1 VKKAK
6 IREGVKERYA
16 EIASQDEQSCSCGCS
31 CSGVSTLSQAEEI
44 GYSRSDLERIP
55 KEAMMGLGC
64 GSPTAVASLKKGE
77 VVLDLGS
84 GSGIDVFIAASKV
97 GPKGRVIGVDM
108 TKEMV
113 SRAKRLAKANGYK
126 NVEFRLGEIEKMP
139 VEDGSVDTVIS
150 NCVINLSTDKDKVFR
165 EALRVLKPGGR
176 LTISD
181 IVSDKP
187 VPAALKDDLDA
198 WSACI
203 AGALEKSDYLGKM
216 ADAGFGKVEITAERD
231 FYVETVEDGKQH
243 KFLSITVKA
252 HKPGTRRVQPARR
265 GEAA

>member
-1 VKKAK
+1 
-6 IREGVKERYA
+6 
-16 EIASQDEQSCSCGCS
+16 
-31 CSGVSTLSQAEEI
+31 
-44 GYSRSDLERIP
+44 
-55 KEAMMGLGC
+55 MGLGC
-64 GSPTAVASLKKGE
+64 GSPTAVASLKGGE

-84 GSGIDVFIAASKV
+84 GAGIDVFIAAGKV

-113 SRAKRLAKANGYK
+113 GRAARLAKANGYK
-126 NVEFRLGEIEKMP
+126 NVEFRLGEIEKLP
-139 VEDGSVDTVIS
+139 VDDGAVDVIIS

-181 IVSDKP
+181 IVSEKP
-187 VPAALKDDLDA
+187 VPAELKENLDA

-216 ADAGFGKVEITAERD
+216 TDAGFGKVEVTAEKD
-231 FYVETVEDGKQH
+231 FYVETEEEKKQH

-252 HKPGTRRVQPARR
+252 HKPRPRRKQSTSR
-265 GEAA
+265 GEAS

>member
-1 VKKAK
+1 
-6 IREGVKERYA
+6 
-16 EIASQDEQSCSCGCS
+16 
-31 CSGVSTLSQAEEI
+31 LSQAEAI
-44 GYSRSDLERIP
+44 GYSRGDLERIP
-55 KEAMMGLGC
+55 KEAIMGLGC
-64 GSPTAVASLKKGE
+64 GSPTAVASLKGGE

-84 GSGIDVFIAASKV
+84 GAGIDVFIAAGKV

-113 SRAKRLAKANGYK
+113 GRAARLAKANGYK
-126 NVEFRLGEIEKMP
+126 NVEFRLGEIEKLP
-139 VEDGSVDTVIS
+139 VDDGAVDIIIS

-181 IVSDKP
+181 IVSEKP
-187 VPAALKDDLDA
+187 VPVELKEDLDA

-216 ADAGFGKVEITAERD
+216 TDAGFGKVEVTAEKD
-231 FYVETVEDGKQH
+231 FYVETEDDKEQH

-252 HKPGTRRVQPARR
+252 HKPRPRRKQSASR

>member
-1 VKKAK
+1 M
-6 IREGVKERYA
+6 
-16 EIASQDEQSCSCGCS
+16 
-31 CSGVSTLSQAEEI
+31 SQAEAI
-44 GYSRSDLERIP
+44 GYSRVDLERIP
-55 KEAMMGLGC
+55 KEAIMGLGC

-84 GSGIDVFIAASKV
+84 GAGIDVFIAAEKV

-113 SRAKRLAKANGYK
+113 SRAARLAKANGYS
-126 NVEFRLGEIEKMP
+126 NVEFRLGEIEKLP
-139 VEDGSVDTVIS
+139 VDDGSVDTIIS

-176 LTISD
+176 LTLSD
-181 IVSDKP
+181 IVSEKP
-187 VPAALKDDLDA
+187 VPAELKEDLDA

-216 ADAGFGKVEITAERD
+216 TDAGFGKVEVTAEKD
-231 FYVETVEDGKQH
+231 FYVETEDDGKQH

-252 HKPGTRRVQPARR
+252 HKPRPRRTQSAGR

>member
-1 VKKAK
+1 
-6 IREGVKERYA
+6 
-16 EIASQDEQSCSCGCS
+16 
-31 CSGVSTLSQAEEI
+31 
-44 GYSRSDLERIP
+44 
-55 KEAMMGLGC
+55 MGLGC

-84 GSGIDVFIAASKV
+84 GAGIDVFIAAGKV
-97 GPKGRVIGVDM
+97 GPKGKVIGIDM

-113 SRAKRLAKANGYK
+113 SRAKRLARANGFK
-126 NVEFRLGEIEKMP
+126 NVEFRLGEIEKLP
-139 VEDGSVDTVIS
+139 VDDGSVDTIIS

-165 EALRVLKPGGR
+165 EALRVLRPGGG

-181 IVSDKP
+181 IVSEKA
-187 VPAALKDDLDA
+187 VPAGLRNDLDA

-216 ADAGFGKVEITAERD
+216 ANAGFGKVEVTAERD
-231 FYVETVEDGKQH
+231 FYVETVEDRQQH

-252 HKPGTRRVQPARR
+252 HKPGARRARPARP

>member
-1 VKKAK
+1 M
-6 IREGVKERYA
+6 
-16 EIASQDEQSCSCGCS
+16 
-31 CSGVSTLSQAEEI
+31 SQAEAI
-44 GYSRSDLERIP
+44 GYSRVDLERIP
-55 KEAMMGLGC
+55 KEAIMGLGC

-84 GSGIDVFIAASKV
+84 GAGIDVFIAAEKV

-113 SRAKRLAKANGYK
+113 SRAARLAKANGYD
-126 NVEFRLGEIEKMP
+126 NVEFRLGEIEKLP
-139 VEDGSVDTVIS
+139 VDDGSVDTIIS

-176 LTISD
+176 LTLSD
-181 IVSDKP
+181 IVSEKP
-187 VPAALKDDLDA
+187 VPAELKEDLDA
-198 WSACI
+198 WSSCI

-216 ADAGFGKVEITAERD
+216 TDAGFGKVEVTAEND
-231 FYVETVEDGKQH
+231 FYVETEEDRKQH

-252 HKPGTRRVQPARR
+252 HKPRPRRAKSATR

>member
-6 IREGVKERYA
+6 IKEGVKERYA
-16 EIASQDEQSCSCGCS
+16 EIASQDEQPCSCSCSCG
-31 CSGVSTLSQAEEI
+31 GVSTLSQAEEI
-44 GYSRSDLERIP
+44 GYSRADLERIP
-55 KEAMMGLGC
+55 KEAIMGLGC
-64 GSPTAVASLKKGE
+64 GSPTAVANLKKGE

-84 GSGIDVFIAASKV
+84 GSGIDVFIAAYKV

-113 SRAKRLAKANGYK
+113 SRAARLAKTNGYK
-126 NVEFRLGEIEKMP
+126 NVEFRLGEIEKLP
-139 VEDGSVDTVIS
+139 VDDGSVDTIIS

-176 LTISD
+176 LTLSD
-181 IVSDKP
+181 IVSEKP
-187 VPAALKDDLDA
+187 VPAELKEDLDA

-216 ADAGFGKVEITAERD
+216 TDAGFGKVEVTAEND
-231 FYVETVEDGKQH
+231 FYVETEEDRKQH

-252 HKPGTRRVQPARR
+252 HKPRPRRAKSATR

>member
-1 VKKAK
+1 V
-6 IREGVKERYA
+6 
-16 EIASQDEQSCSCGCS
+16 
-31 CSGVSTLSQAEEI
+31 
-44 GYSRSDLERIP
+44 DLERIP
-55 KEAMMGLGC
+55 KEAIMGLGC

-84 GSGIDVFIAASKV
+84 GAGIDVFIAAEKV

-113 SRAKRLAKANGYK
+113 SRAARLAKANGYG
-126 NVEFRLGEIEKMP
+126 NVEFRLGEIEKLP
-139 VEDGSVDTVIS
+139 VDDGSVDTIIS

-176 LTISD
+176 LTLSD
-181 IVSDKP
+181 IVSEKP
-187 VPAALKDDLDA
+187 VPAELKEDLDA

-216 ADAGFGKVEITAERD
+216 TDAGFGKVEITAERD
-231 FYVETVEDGKQH
+231 FYVETEDDKKQH
-243 KFLSITVKA
+243 KFLSIMVKA
-252 HKPGTRRVQPARR
+252 HKPRPRRTQSASR

>member
-1 VKKAK
+1 
-6 IREGVKERYA
+6 
-16 EIASQDEQSCSCGCS
+16 
-31 CSGVSTLSQAEEI
+31 LSQAEAI
-44 GYSRSDLERIP
+44 GYAKSDLERIP
-55 KEAMMGLGC
+55 KEAIMGLGC
-64 GSPTAVASLKKGE
+64 GSPTAVANLKKGE

-84 GSGIDVFIAASKV
+84 GSGIDVFIAAYKV

-113 SRAKRLAKANGYK
+113 SRAARLAKTNGYK
-126 NVEFRLGEIEKMP
+126 NVEFRLGEIEKLP
-139 VEDGSVDTVIS
+139 VEDGSVDTIIS

-176 LTISD
+176 LTLSD
-181 IVSDKP
+181 IVSEKP
-187 VPAALKDDLDA
+187 VPAELKEDLDA
-198 WSACI
+198 WSSCI

-216 ADAGFGKVEITAERD
+216 TDAGFGKVEVTAEND
-231 FYVETVEDGKQH
+231 FYVETEEDRKQH

-252 HKPGTRRVQPARR
+252 HKPRPRRAKSASR

>member
-1 VKKAK
+1 MKKAK
-6 IREGVKERYA
+6 IKEGVKERYA
-16 EIASQDEQSCSCGCS
+16 EIASQDEQSCSCSCS
-31 CSGVSTLSQAEEI
+31 CGGVSTLSQAEEI
-44 GYSRSDLERIP
+44 GYSRADLERIP
-55 KEAMMGLGC
+55 KEAIMGLGC
-64 GSPTAVASLKKGE
+64 GSPTAVANLKKGE

-84 GSGIDVFIAASKV
+84 GSGIDVFIAAYRV

-113 SRAKRLAKANGYK
+113 SRTARLAKTNGYK
-126 NVEFRLGEIEKMP
+126 NVEFRLGEIEKLP
-139 VEDGSVDTVIS
+139 VEDGSVDTIIS

-176 LTISD
+176 LTLSD
-181 IVSDKP
+181 IVSEKP
-187 VPAALKDDLDA
+187 VPAELKEDLDA

-216 ADAGFGKVEITAERD
+216 TDAGFGKVEVTAEND
-231 FYVETVEDGKQH
+231 FYVETEEDRKQH

-252 HKPGTRRVQPARR
+252 HKPRPRRAKSATR

>member
-1 VKKAK
+1 M
-6 IREGVKERYA
+6 
-16 EIASQDEQSCSCGCS
+16 
-31 CSGVSTLSQAEEI
+31 
-44 GYSRSDLERIP
+44 SDLERIP
-55 KEAMMGLGC
+55 KEAIMGLGC

-113 SRAKRLAKANGYK
+113 SRAARLAKANGYK
-126 NVEFRLGEIEKMP
+126 NVEFRLGEIEKLP
-139 VEDGSVDTVIS
+139 VEDGSVDTIIS
-150 NCVINLSTDKDKVFR
+150 NCVINLSTEKDKVFR
-165 EALRVLKPGGR
+165 EAYRVLKPGGR

-181 IVSDKP
+181 IVSEKP
-187 VPAALKDDLDA
+187 VPVALKDDLDA

-203 AGALEKSDYLGKM
+203 AGALEKDDYLERMTG
-216 ADAGFGKVEITAERD
+216 AGFGKVDVTAERD
-231 FYVETVEDGKQH
+231 FYVETVEDRKQH

-252 HKPGTRRVQPARR
+252 HKPRTRRVQPAKL

>member
-1 VKKAK
+1 
-6 IREGVKERYA
+6 
-16 EIASQDEQSCSCGCS
+16 
-31 CSGVSTLSQAEEI
+31 LSQAEAI
-44 GYSRSDLERIP
+44 GYAKSDLERIP
-55 KEAMMGLGC
+55 KEAILGLGC

-113 SRAKRLAKANGYK
+113 GRAKRLAKANGYK
-126 NVEFRLGEIEKMP
+126 NVEFRLGEIERLP
-139 VEDGSVDTVIS
+139 VEDGSVDTIIS

-176 LTISD
+176 LTLSD
-181 IVSDKP
+181 IVSEKP
-187 VPAALKDDLDA
+187 VPAELKDDMDA
-198 WSACI
+198 WSSCI
-203 AGALEKSDYLGKM
+203 AGALEKSDYLGRM
-216 ADAGFGKVEITAERD
+216 TDAGLGKVEITAERD
-231 FYVETVEDGKQH
+231 FYVETEEDQKKH

-252 HKPGTRRVQPARR
+252 HKPKARRAQPARQ
-265 GEAA
+265 GVAA

>member
-1 VKKAK
+1 
-6 IREGVKERYA
+6 
-16 EIASQDEQSCSCGCS
+16 
-31 CSGVSTLSQAEEI
+31 LSQAEEI
-44 GYSRSDLERIP
+44 GYSRADLERIP
-55 KEAMMGLGC
+55 KEAIMGLGC
-64 GSPTAVASLKKGE
+64 GSPTAVANLKKGE

-84 GSGIDVFIAASKV
+84 GSGIDVFIAAYKV

-113 SRAKRLAKANGYK
+113 SRAARLAKTNGYK
-126 NVEFRLGEIEKMP
+126 NVEFRLGEIEKLP
-139 VEDGSVDTVIS
+139 VEDGSVDTIIS

-176 LTISD
+176 LTLSD
-181 IVSDKP
+181 IVSEKP
-187 VPAALKDDLDA
+187 VPAELKEDLDA

-216 ADAGFGKVEITAERD
+216 TDAGFGKVEVTAEND
-231 FYVETVEDGKQH
+231 FYVETEEDRKQH

-252 HKPGTRRVQPARR
+252 HKPRPRRAKSATR

>member
-1 VKKAK
+1 M
-6 IREGVKERYA
+6 
-16 EIASQDEQSCSCGCS
+16 
-31 CSGVSTLSQAEEI
+31 SQAEAI
-44 GYSRSDLERIP
+44 GYAKSDLERIP
-55 KEAMMGLGC
+55 KEAIMGLGC

-97 GPKGRVIGVDM
+97 GPKGKVIGVDM

-113 SRAKRLAKANGYK
+113 GRAKRLAKSNGYK
-126 NVEFRLGEIEKMP
+126 NVEFRLGEIEKLP
-139 VEDGSVDTVIS
+139 VEDGSVDTIIS
-150 NCVINLSTDKDKVFR
+150 NCVINLSTDKNKVFR

-176 LTISD
+176 LTLSD
-181 IVSDKP
+181 IVAEKP
-187 VPAALKDDLDA
+187 VPAELKEDLDA

-216 ADAGFGKVEITAERD
+216 TDAGFGKVEITAERD
-231 FYVETVEDGKQH
+231 FYVETVEDRKQH

-252 HKPGTRRVQPARR
+252 HKPRTRRAQPAKL
-265 GEAA
+265 GEAG

>member
-1 VKKAK
+1 
-6 IREGVKERYA
+6 
-16 EIASQDEQSCSCGCS
+16 
-31 CSGVSTLSQAEEI
+31 LSQAEAI
-44 GYSRSDLERIP
+44 GYAMSDLERIP
-55 KEAMMGLGC
+55 KEAIMGLGC

-97 GPKGRVIGVDM
+97 GPKGKVIGVDM

-113 SRAKRLAKANGYK
+113 SRAKRLAKANGYS

-139 VEDGSVDTVIS
+139 VEDSSVDTII

-176 LTISD
+176 LTLSD
-181 IVSDKP
+181 IVSEKP
-187 VPAALKDDLDA
+187 MPVELKDDLDA

-203 AGALEKSDYLGKM
+203 AGALEKNDYLGKM
-216 ADAGFGKVEITAERD
+216 TDAGFGKVEITAERD
-231 FYVETVEDGKQH
+231 FYVETVEDRKQH

-252 HKPGTRRVQPARR
+252 HKPRTRRVQPAQL
-265 GEAA
+265 GEAG

>member
-1 VKKAK
+1 
-6 IREGVKERYA
+6 
-16 EIASQDEQSCSCGCS
+16 
-31 CSGVSTLSQAEEI
+31 
-44 GYSRSDLERIP
+44 
-55 KEAMMGLGC
+55 MGLGC

-97 GPKGRVIGVDM
+97 GPEGKVIGVDM

-113 SRAKRLAKANGYK
+113 SRAERLAKANGYK

-139 VEDGSVDTVIS
+139 VEDGSVDIIIS

-176 LTISD
+176 LTLSD
-181 IVSDKP
+181 IVSEKP
-187 VPAALKDDLDA
+187 VPAELKEDLDA

-216 ADAGFGKVEITAERD
+216 TDAGFGKVEVTAEND
-231 FYVETVEDGKQH
+231 FYVETEEDRKQH

-252 HKPGTRRVQPARR
+252 HKPRPRRAKSATR

>member
-1 VKKAK
+1 
-6 IREGVKERYA
+6 
-16 EIASQDEQSCSCGCS
+16 
-31 CSGVSTLSQAEEI
+31 
-44 GYSRSDLERIP
+44 
-55 KEAMMGLGC
+55 MGLGC

-84 GSGIDVFIAASKV
+84 GSGIDVFIAAGKV

-113 SRAKRLAKANGYK
+113 GRAARLAKSNGYK
-126 NVEFRLGEIEKMP
+126 NVEFRLGEIEKLP
-139 VEDGSVDTVIS
+139 VEDGSVDVIIS

-181 IVSDKP
+181 IVSEKP
-187 VPAALKDDLDA
+187 VPAELKDDLDA

-203 AGALEKSDYLGKM
+203 AGALEKSDYLAM
-216 ADAGFGKVEITAERD
+216 MSDAGFGKVEITAKRD
-231 FYVETVEDGKQH
+231 FYVETEEDRKQH

-252 HKPGTRRVQPARR
+252 HKPESRRTQSAHR
-265 GEAA
+265 GDGA

>member
-1 VKKAK
+1 
-6 IREGVKERYA
+6 
-16 EIASQDEQSCSCGCS
+16 
-31 CSGVSTLSQAEEI
+31 
-44 GYSRSDLERIP
+44 
-55 KEAMMGLGC
+55 MGLGC

-84 GSGIDVFIAASKV
+84 GAGIDVFIAAEKV

-113 SRAKRLAKANGYK
+113 SRAARLAKANGYS
-126 NVEFRLGEIEKMP
+126 NVEFRLGEIEKLP
-139 VEDGSVDTVIS
+139 VDDGSVDTIIS

-176 LTISD
+176 LTLSD
-181 IVSDKP
+181 IVSEKP
-187 VPAALKDDLDA
+187 VPAELKEDLDA

-216 ADAGFGKVEITAERD
+216 TDAGFGKVEVTAEKD
-231 FYVETVEDGKQH
+231 FYVETEDDGKQH

-252 HKPGTRRVQPARR
+252 HKPRPRRTQSAGR

>member
-1 VKKAK
+1 MKKAK
-6 IREGVKERYA
+6 IKEGVKERYA
-16 EIASQDEQSCSCGCS
+16 EIASQDEQPCSCSCSCG
-31 CSGVSTLSQAEEI
+31 GVSTLSQAEEI
-44 GYSRSDLERIP
+44 GYSRADLERIP
-55 KEAMMGLGC
+55 KEAIMGLGC
-64 GSPTAVASLKKGE
+64 GSPTAVANLKKGE

-84 GSGIDVFIAASKV
+84 GSGIDVFIAAYKV

-113 SRAKRLAKANGYK
+113 SRAARLAKTNGYK
-126 NVEFRLGEIEKMP
+126 NVEFRLGEIEKLP
-139 VEDGSVDTVIS
+139 VEDGSVDTIIS

-176 LTISD
+176 LTLSD
-181 IVSDKP
+181 IVSEKP
-187 VPAALKDDLDA
+187 VPAELKEDLDA

-216 ADAGFGKVEITAERD
+216 TDAGFGKVEVTAEND
-231 FYVETVEDGKQH
+231 FYVETEEDRKQH

-252 HKPGTRRVQPARR
+252 HKPRPRRAKSATR

>member
-1 VKKAK
+1 M
-6 IREGVKERYA
+6 
-16 EIASQDEQSCSCGCS
+16 
-31 CSGVSTLSQAEEI
+31 SQAEAI
-44 GYSRSDLERIP
+44 GYSRVDLERIP
-55 KEAMMGLGC
+55 KEAIMGLGC

-84 GSGIDVFIAASKV
+84 GSGIDVFIAAYKV
-97 GPKGRVIGVDM
+97 GPKGKVIGVDM

-113 SRAKRLAKANGYK
+113 SRAARLAKTNGYK
-126 NVEFRLGEIEKMP
+126 NVEFRLGEIEKLP
-139 VEDGSVDTVIS
+139 VEDGSVDTIIS

-176 LTISD
+176 LTLSD
-181 IVSDKP
+181 IVSEKP
-187 VPAALKDDLDA
+187 VPAELKEDLDA
-198 WSACI
+198 WSACV

-216 ADAGFGKVEITAERD
+216 TDAGFGKVEVTAEND
-231 FYVETVEDGKQH
+231 FYVEMEEDRKQH

-252 HKPGTRRVQPARR
+252 HKPGPRRAKSASR

>member
-1 VKKAK
+1 
-6 IREGVKERYA
+6 
-16 EIASQDEQSCSCGCS
+16 
-31 CSGVSTLSQAEEI
+31 
-44 GYSRSDLERIP
+44 
-55 KEAMMGLGC
+55 MGLGC

-97 GPKGRVIGVDM
+97 GPKGKVIGVDM

-113 SRAKRLAKANGYK
+113 GRAKRLAKSNGYK
-126 NVEFRLGEIEKMP
+126 NVEFRLGEIEKLP
-139 VEDGSVDTVIS
+139 VEDGSVDTIIS
-150 NCVINLSTDKDKVFR
+150 NCVINLSTDKDQVFR

-176 LTISD
+176 LTLSD
-181 IVSDKP
+181 IVSEKP
-187 VPAALKDDLDA
+187 VPAELKEDLDA

-216 ADAGFGKVEITAERD
+216 TDAGFGKVEVMAEKD
-231 FYVETVEDGKQH
+231 FYVETEDDNKQH

-252 HKPGTRRVQPARR
+252 HKPRPRRTQSASR

>member
-1 VKKAK
+1 M
-6 IREGVKERYA
+6 
-16 EIASQDEQSCSCGCS
+16 
-31 CSGVSTLSQAEEI
+31 SQAEAI
-44 GYSRSDLERIP
+44 GYSRVDLERIP
-55 KEAMMGLGC
+55 KEAIMGLGC

-84 GSGIDVFIAASKV
+84 GAGIDVFIAAEKV
-97 GPKGRVIGVDM
+97 GPKGKVIGVDM

-113 SRAKRLAKANGYK
+113 SRAARLAKTNGYK
-126 NVEFRLGEIEKMP
+126 NVEFRLGEIEKLP
-139 VEDGSVDTVIS
+139 VEDGSVDTIIS

-176 LTISD
+176 LTLSD
-181 IVSDKP
+181 IVSEKP
-187 VPAALKDDLDA
+187 VPAELKEDLDA

-216 ADAGFGKVEITAERD
+216 TDAGFGKVEVTAEND
-231 FYVETVEDGKQH
+231 FYVEMEEDRKQH

-252 HKPGTRRVQPARR
+252 HKPRPRRAKSASR

>member
-1 VKKAK
+1 
-6 IREGVKERYA
+6 
-16 EIASQDEQSCSCGCS
+16 
-31 CSGVSTLSQAEEI
+31 
-44 GYSRSDLERIP
+44 
-55 KEAMMGLGC
+55 MGLGC

-113 SRAKRLAKANGYK
+113 GRAARLAKANGYK
-126 NVEFRLGEIEKMP
+126 NVEFRLGEIEKLP
-139 VEDGSVDTVIS
+139 VEDGSVDTIIS

-176 LTISD
+176 LTLSD
-181 IVSDKP
+181 IVSEKP
-187 VPAALKDDLDA
+187 VPAELKEDLDA

-216 ADAGFGKVEITAERD
+216 TDAGFGKVEMTAEND
-231 FYVETVEDGKQH
+231 FYVETEEDRKQH

-252 HKPGTRRVQPARR
+252 HKPRPRRAKSASR

>member
-6 IREGVKERYA
+6 IKEGVKERYA
-16 EIASQDEQSCSCGCS
+16 EIASQDEQPCSCSCSCG
-31 CSGVSTLSQAEEI
+31 GVSTLSQAEEI
-44 GYSRSDLERIP
+44 GYSRADLERIP
-55 KEAMMGLGC
+55 KEAIMGLGC
-64 GSPTAVASLKKGE
+64 GSPTAVANLKKGE

-84 GSGIDVFIAASKV
+84 GSGIDVFIAAYKV

-113 SRAKRLAKANGYK
+113 SRAARLAKTNGYK
-126 NVEFRLGEIEKMP
+126 NVEFRLGEIEKLP
-139 VEDGSVDTVIS
+139 VEDGSVDTIIS

-176 LTISD
+176 LTLSD
-181 IVSDKP
+181 IVSEKP
-187 VPAALKDDLDA
+187 VPAELKEDLDA

-216 ADAGFGKVEITAERD
+216 TDAGFGKVEVTAEND
-231 FYVETVEDGKQH
+231 FYVETEEDRKQH

-252 HKPGTRRVQPARR
+252 HKPRPRRAKSATR

>member
-1 VKKAK
+1 M
-6 IREGVKERYA
+6 
-16 EIASQDEQSCSCGCS
+16 
-31 CSGVSTLSQAEEI
+31 SQAEAI
-44 GYSRSDLERIP
+44 GYSRVDLERIP
-55 KEAMMGLGC
+55 KEAIMGLGC

-84 GSGIDVFIAASKV
+84 GAGIDVFIAAEKV

-113 SRAKRLAKANGYK
+113 SRAARLAKTNGYK
-126 NVEFRLGEIEKMP
+126 NVEFRLGEIEKLP
-139 VEDGSVDTVIS
+139 VEDGSVDTIIS

-176 LTISD
+176 LTLSD
-181 IVSDKP
+181 IVSEKP
-187 VPAALKDDLDA
+187 VPAELKEDLDA

-216 ADAGFGKVEITAERD
+216 TDAGFGKVEVTAEND
-231 FYVETVEDGKQH
+231 FYVETEEDRKQH

-252 HKPGTRRVQPARR
+252 HKPRPRRAKSATR